1 MNGLILLDG
10 ALSFVVDRV
19 LKWVEKKINE
29 KNLNVCLIVLLIV
42 IYIRHNGLE
51 GIVDL
56 TYNPH

>member
-29 KNLNVCLIVLLIV
+29 KNLNVCLIVHLIV
-42 IYIRHNGLE
+42 IYIRYNGLE
-51 GIVDL
+51 GIVDP

>member
-29 KNLNVCLIVLLIV
+29 KNLNVCLIVHLIV
-42 IYIRHNGLE
+42 IYIRYNGLE

>member
-29 KNLNVCLIVLLIV
+29 KYSDVCLKAYSLL
-42 IYIRHNGLE
+42 
-51 GIVDL
+51 
-56 TYNPH
+56 